1 MELSSDEETWS
12 SLRIDNSGK
21 KQIPEKR
28 HAESID
34 NPSKR
39 ANIEPT
45 ARKVDQSTATAT
57 AALPD
62 GIDDRNPPEPLTSA
76 RSEATHG
83 EAVTPLAEAST
94 AITQNGDK
102 KDQVEQ
108 QTDKSVA
115 ASLPS
120 NGVQGL
126 CSKLKNSHESTSSTP
141 VCSPKSVKV
150 KEIKHSE
157 RIVQAAITRYKP
169 YFSFMS
175 GNDDS
180 DSSRELSNKK
190 ESMRVELEYPKP
202 GVYERFLLLKPVI
215 VNPKTKVSE
224 ADKEDKDE
232 YNPITDL
239 MRTATAIYEY
249 FLPPEVQK
257 QLGDDNQ
264 GTMRNLTKYRNRRNG
279 TGFLKA
285 VDEFNKVVRKF
296 KQEGQMVA
304 SARKVCPTYE
314 LVCHILYQVY
324 SRTVAPHAEALNNY
338 QAFSNHV
345 YGEINSILI
354 KEFIE
359 RTNINSKS
367 VFIDM
372 GCGIGNVVLQVAA
385 QTACEAHG
393 IEIMETP
400 CKLAKLQLKEYA
412 TRMRAWQLPSGNI
425 RIRLG
430 NFLESPEIHQAL
442 KRADVILVNN
452 YAFDSNQNQAL
463 CHLFLDLKEGAQII
477 SLKSFVP
484 IGHKLTERTAHAPE
498 SILRV
503 KKYPYYTE
511 AVSWTHNGGTYY
523 ISTVDRGPVQR
534 FYKRLMG

>member
-1 MELSSDEETWS
+1 
-12 SLRIDNSGK
+12 
-21 KQIPEKR
+21 
-28 HAESID
+28 
-34 NPSKR
+34 
-39 ANIEPT
+39 
-45 ARKVDQSTATAT
+45 
-57 AALPD
+57 
-62 GIDDRNPPEPLTSA
+62 
-76 RSEATHG
+76 
-83 EAVTPLAEAST
+83 
-94 AITQNGDK
+94 
-102 KDQVEQ
+102 
-108 QTDKSVA
+108 
-115 ASLPS
+115 
-120 NGVQGL
+120 
-126 CSKLKNSHESTSSTP
+126 
-141 VCSPKSVKV
+141 
-150 KEIKHSE
+150 
-157 RIVQAAITRYKP
+157 
-169 YFSFMS
+169 MS
-175 GNDDS
+175 GNEDS
-180 DSSRELSNKK
+180 DSSRDHSSKK
-190 ESMRVELEYPKP
+190 ESIRVELEYPKT
-202 GVYERFLLLKPVI
+202 GISERFLLLKPVI
-215 VNPKTKVSE
+215 VNPKTKIS
-224 ADKEDKDE
+224 DSDQEDKDE

-239 MRTATAIYEY
+239 MRTANAIYEY
-249 FLPPEVQK
+249 FLPAELQK
-257 QLGDDNQ
+257 LLGDETQ
-264 GTMRNLTKYRNRRNG
+264 GTMRNLTKHRNRRNG
-279 TGFLKA
+279 TGFIKA
-285 VDEFNKVVRKF
+285 VNEFNAVVRSF
-296 KQEGQMVA
+296 KQDGQMA
-304 SARKVCPTYE
+304 SNVRRIRPTYE

-359 RTNINSKS
+359 RTNITSKS

-425 RIRLG
+425 RIRQG
-430 NFLESPEIHQAL
+430 DFLESPEIHEAL

-452 YAFDSNQNQAL
+452 YAFDSTQNQGL
-463 CHLFLDLKEGAQII
+463 CQLFLDLKEGTQII

-523 ISTVDRGPVQR
+523 ISTVDRRPVQR
-534 FYKRLMG
+534 FYQRLMG